1 MPNLGAPSASRPI
14 RPRNLVSPPLV
25 RSLSAALL
33 LAQAL
38 PAQAEDCRLA
48 LVLALD
54 VSGSVSA
61 ADDRLQREGLAAAL
75 LAPEVTRAFLTGGPV
90 ALYVFE
96 WAGSSSQ
103 AALLPGWE
111 MIQGEH
117 DLLRVAGALTQGRH
131 SGLRSSGLVQDGTAV
146 GSALVHAAAALE
158 SGPGCLA
165 RTVDVSGDGVNSQG
179 IDPAFVIESLYDGIT
194 VNALVIMESYD
205 DPMLDRRYGGDALL
219 ATWFSDAVLNGP
231 GAFYVVADG
240 YEDYERAMT
249 VKLLREIGVPQLS
262 HAVTSGD
269 GPGGKQVEGL

>member
-1 MPNLGAPSASRPI
+1 
-14 RPRNLVSPPLV
+14 
-25 RSLSAALL
+25 
-33 LAQAL
+33 
-38 PAQAEDCRLA
+38 
-48 LVLALD
+48 
-54 VSGSVSA
+54 
-61 ADDRLQREGLAAAL
+61 
-75 LAPEVTRAFLTGGPV
+75 
-90 ALYVFE
+90 
-96 WAGSSSQ
+96 
-103 AALLPGWE
+103 

-194 VNALVIMESYD
+194 VNALVIIESYD